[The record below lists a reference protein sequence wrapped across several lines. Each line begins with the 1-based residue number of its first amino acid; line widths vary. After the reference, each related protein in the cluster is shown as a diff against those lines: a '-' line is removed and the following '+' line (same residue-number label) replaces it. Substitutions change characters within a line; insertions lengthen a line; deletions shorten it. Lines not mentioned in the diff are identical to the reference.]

1 MKNEAAIAGIGTTAF
16 TKNSGVSELSLACE
30 AIGNCLDDA
39 GLDPA
44 EVDGLVTYT
53 MDSND
58 EVEVARAVG
67 MGDLTMFAQINYGG
81 GAAVGLIQQAVMA
94 VATGAAKNVVAWRAM
109 NGRSGQRMGQGVS
122 GNIVSS
128 DLIHWSWYMPYGM
141 LTPVSWVAMIA
152 NGYMHEYGVTSE
164 HLAEVAIAQRNFAQ
178 NNPAAAGYGKPLSLE
193 QYLDSKLISEPLR
206 LYDCCQETDG
216 GCALLI
222 TSTERAR
229 DLKQQPAVIRGVT
242 QASTRGQE
250 QMTSFYRDDLKSLP
264 EMEWAAKRVYEMAGL
279 QPKDI
284 DAACLYDAFTPEVIM
299 QLESF
304 GFCGRGEAKDFVA
317 DGNLRIDGRLPN
329 NTHGGLLSEAYI
341 HGVNNIAEGA
351 RLIRGS
357 SCNQPEGVEHVL
369 ISSGV
374 GVPTGAVIL
383 GKE

>member
-94 VATGAAKNVVAWRAM
+94 VAAGAAKNVVAWRAM

-229 DLKQQPAVIRGVT
+229 DLKQPKT
-242 QASTRGQE
+242 STPPVS
-250 QMTSFYRDDLKSLP
+250 MTPSPRKSLCSWSHSVSVVAARP
-264 EMEWAAKRVYEMAGL
+264 RILSPMEICVSTV
-279 QPKDI
+279 
-284 DAACLYDAFTPEVIM
+284 ACPITPTVDCYPRPIFT
-299 QLESF
+299 
-304 GFCGRGEAKDFVA
+304 G
-317 DGNLRIDGRLPN
+317 
-329 NTHGGLLSEAYI
+329 
-341 HGVNNIAEGA
+341 
-351 RLIRGS
+351 
-357 SCNQPEGVEHVL
+357 
-369 ISSGV
+369 
-374 GVPTGAVIL
+374 
-383 GKE
+383 